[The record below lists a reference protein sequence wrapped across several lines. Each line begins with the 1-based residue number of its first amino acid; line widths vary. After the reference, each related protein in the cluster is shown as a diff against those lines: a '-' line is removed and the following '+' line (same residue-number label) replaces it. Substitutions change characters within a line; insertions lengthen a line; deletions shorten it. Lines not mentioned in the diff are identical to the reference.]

1 MELMGKVRKTSA
13 ALILGLG
20 VMLAGVGAWAE
31 VPNPKSAEA
40 RADYDQALSLLKD
53 SLDQTSRLKAIAL
66 LEKSAELDPGR
77 EEVWC
82 QLSWRYWMMGDNL
95 PKATGKE
102 REARLQWFEKGQ
114 AAGEKALALNGRSVA
129 GMYWFTVNLAAAG
142 EMKGIL
148 SSLMLAGTLFGNMS
162 RVDRRDPYFLYGATR
177 RFGSEVLIRVPTWL
191 TGKFGFKHE
200 YTVEDLEAN
209 IERWPNYFDNYNYL
223 ARVHWWAGEKDKAL
237 LRLEFVLSHDPGIM
251 PEEKAENVLQQE
263 IARKLWREWTGK
275 EYPAR

>member
-1 MELMGKVRKTSA
+1 MNTGKRMKT
-13 ALILGLG
+13 
-20 VMLAGVGAWAE
+20 AGVVVIWLACGGQLSRAQTA
-31 VPNPKSAEA
+31 AAAQA
-40 RADYDQALSLLKD
+40 RAHYEQALALLKE
-53 SLDQTSRLKAIAL
+53 SLDESTRLQAIAL

-95 PKATGKE
+95 PKQTGKE

-114 AAGEKALALNGRSVA
+114 AAGEKALALNPKSVA
-129 GMYWFTVNLAAAG
+129 GMYWFTVNLASAA
-142 EMKGIL
+142 EMRGIL

-191 TGKFGFKHE
+191 TSKFGFKHE
-200 YTVEDLEAN
+200 YSVEDLEAN
-209 IERWPNYFDNYNYL
+209 IERWPHYFDNYVYL

-237 LRLEFVLSHDPGIM
+237 ARLEFVLSHGPEIM
-251 PEEKAENVLQQE
+251 PEEKAENAHQQE
-263 IARKLWREWTGK
+263 IARKMWREWTGK